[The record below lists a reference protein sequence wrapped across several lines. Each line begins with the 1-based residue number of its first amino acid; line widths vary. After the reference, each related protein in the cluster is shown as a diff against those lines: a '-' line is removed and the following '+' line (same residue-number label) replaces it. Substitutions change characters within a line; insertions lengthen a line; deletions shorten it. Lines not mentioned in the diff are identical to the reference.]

1 MASTIFE
8 RMFDMID
15 TALDNY
21 VVNTSGDLIAFITPI
36 FSSLMIIWIAIWGYM
51 TMTGRSGEVM
61 TEGLFRILRVG
72 FILTLGL
79 TVGNYSGMVADLLS
93 AGPETIAAIIT
104 GSPTASASAALDTL
118 FTKVFDV
125 SAEAWKKGGIMNG
138 DFGQYFIAL
147 IVLLFGGAV
156 TLVMAFLVLSA
167 KVLTAA
173 LLAIGPISIAL
184 LLFNATQR
192 FFESW
197 LAMVMNQAFVLILAS
212 ALGKMLIDICNTF
225 IAGAAAD
232 PRALAT
238 LGDAAILCLVL
249 GLCFMVLK
257 QVPPIA
263 AALGGGV
270 ALATQGAIS
279 STLNAMR
286 PSTLRRQAMQV
297 KRDINTAKHTAG
309 APARMGKKAYT
320 AYQRRFGAGNTV
332 SGT

>member
-8 RMFDMID
+8 RIFDMID
-15 TALDNY
+15 LALDNY
-21 VVNTSGDLIAFITPI
+21 VVNTSGDIIAFVTPI
-36 FSSLMIIWIAIWGYM
+36 FSSLLIIWIAIWGYM
-51 TMTGRSGEVM
+51 TMTGRSGELM
-61 TEGLFRILRVG
+61 TEGLFRIIRVG

-79 TVGNYSGMVADLLS
+79 TVGNYAGLVTNLLS
-93 AGPETIAAIIT
+93 GGPETISGIIT
-104 GSPTASASAALDTL
+104 GAPAASASASLDTL
-118 FTKVFDV
+118 FTKIFDV
-125 SAEAWKKGGIMNG
+125 SAAAWKKGGIMNG

-147 IVLLFGGAV
+147 IVLIFGGAV
-156 TLVMAFLVLSA
+156 TLIMAFLVLSS

-212 ALGKMLIDICNTF
+212 AIGKMLIDICNTF
-225 IAGAAAD
+225 IDNAAAN
-232 PRALAT
+232 PSALAT
-238 LGDAAILCLVL
+238 LGDAAMLCIVL
-249 GLCFMVLK
+249 GLCVLVLK

-279 STLNAMR
+279 RTMNAMR
-286 PSTLRRQAMQV
+286 PSTIRRQVKGMQ
-297 KRDINTAKHTAG
+297 RDYNTAKHAAG
-309 APARMGKKAYT
+309 APVRGGRAAYA
-320 AYQRRFGAGNTV
+320 AYQKRFGAGNTIT
-332 SGT
+332 GT

>member
-8 RMFDMID
+8 RTFDMID
-15 TALDNY
+15 LALDNY
-21 VVNTSGDLIAFITPI
+21 VVNTSGDIINFVTPI
-36 FSSLMIIWIAIWGYM
+36 FSSLLIIWIAIWGYM
-51 TMTGRSGEVM
+51 TMTGRSGELM
-61 TEGLFRILRVG
+61 TEGLFRIIRVG

-79 TVGNYSGMVADLLS
+79 TVGNYAGLVTNLLS
-93 AGPETIAAIIT
+93 SGPETISGIIT
-104 GSPTASASAALDTL
+104 GTPSSSASASLDAL

-147 IVLLFGGAV
+147 IVLFFGGAV
-156 TLVMAFLVLSA
+156 TLIMAFLVLSA

-173 LLAIGPISIAL
+173 LLAIGPITIAL

-197 LAMVMNQAFVLILAS
+197 LAMLMNQAFLLILAS
-212 ALGKMLIDICNTF
+212 AIGKMLIDISNTF
-225 IAGAAAD
+225 IDNAAVD
-232 PRALAT
+232 PKALAT
-238 LGDAAILCLVL
+238 LGDAAMLCIVL
-249 GLCFMVLK
+249 GLCVLVLK

-279 STLNAMR
+279 RTMNAMR
-286 PSTLRRQAMQV
+286 PSTIRRQV
-297 KRDINTAKHTAG
+297 KGIQRDYNAAG
-309 APARMGKKAYT
+309 RAIGSPIRSGKSAYA
-320 AYQRRFGAGNTV
+320 AYQKRFSAGNTITG
-332 SGT
+332 S